1 MWRWIKIPKAIALLA
16 FALPWLTVSCGSQK
30 FLTASGVNLTTGR
43 MSVTNPMTNAV
54 QSQAGSINY
63 WLAAAVFVI
72 VIGLA
77 ATFIAQRRGALLVL
91 ITSAAAFVLTWIG
104 TDSITRAFSREIAK
118 QSAREPSAATNPFG
132 TPDLEKMMALIR
144 FDWQIGY
151 WTTMAAL
158 LVAGIMA
165 WLVFSGRESL
175 VVRARDTAVDGP
187 APGTAAR
194 ITCPNCGRTYPASTR
209 FCPDDGTALG

>member
-16 FALPWLTVSCGSQK
+16 FALPWLTVSCGSQQ

-54 QSQAGSINY
+54 QSQAGAVNY
-63 WLAAAVFVI
+63 WLAAAVVAI
-72 VIGLA
+72 LIGLA

-104 TDSITRAFSREIAK
+104 TDSITRNFSREIAR
-118 QSAREPSAATNPFG
+118 QSARKPSAATNPFG
-132 TPDLEKMMALIR
+132 SPDLEKMLALIR

-165 WLVFSGRESL
+165 WLVFSGREAL
-175 VVRARDTAVDGP
+175 VLGGRERTGEG
-187 APGTAAR
+187 GTPDR
-194 ITCPNCGRTYPASTR
+194 VTCPGCGRTYPATTR